1 MNLGVKWVAEYHG
14 PNPLAAGSVVVA
26 ELTCDSLPHPAQV
39 AQASATLWSQSG
51 MDAPDSRE
59 LDGGTDDLLLGL
71 GESAACW
78 ARAALNEVRGYVLHA
93 GARRV
98 GGSILLWLG
107 FHQPELSRIA
117 LRMALQAFT
126 RLLNGQG
133 NSQRLKEELDRLWKA
148 CRHHHPDFQARILMV
163 AARARNIP
171 CLPFLPDSRCW
182 QFGWGEKSRVFFET
196 ASNEDGALG
205 RIWQRSKVVT
215 KELMQLIG
223 LPTPAHVLVNREEEL
238 ASAVAQVGF
247 PCVVKPQDGSS
258 GRGVTADINDNAN
271 LLHAFRIARQVT
283 NGPLM
288 VEQHVSGADF
298 RLMTVNGRFLA
309 AIAREASYVV
319 GDGTTTVRGL
329 LAQLN
334 ASRFENLVKSRYLRP
349 IAVDEVLVQHLSV
362 QSIELDDVLPAGQKV
377 TLRSNANRSTG
388 GICTDVTDSVHPE
401 VQAMAEQFALATGL
415 KTAGLDYLT
424 RDITRPPRETGGA
437 FIEINATPGMAVF
450 VASGW
455 SEADIGRV
463 VLGDKPG
470 RIPVALSILS
480 TERLSEE
487 LPSLRSKPLDHGEG
501 WVCGSDIR
509 IGRAALHCELKQP
522 WSAVQAAL
530 RNPSLQRLRIICSGQ
545 DIERFGL
552 PLDGFS
558 QVDLQDHR
566 LGASWKRLLANLCQQ
581 EMQA

>member
-1 MNLGVKWVAEYHG
+1 
-14 PNPLAAGSVVVA
+14 
-26 ELTCDSLPHPAQV
+26 
-39 AQASATLWSQSG
+39 
-51 MDAPDSRE
+51 
-59 LDGGTDDLLLGL
+59 
-71 GESAACW
+71 
-78 ARAALNEVRGYVLHA
+78 
-93 GARRV
+93 
-98 GGSILLWLG
+98 
-107 FHQPELSRIA
+107 
-117 LRMALQAFT
+117 
-126 RLLNGQG
+126 
-133 NSQRLKEELDRLWKA
+133 
-148 CRHHHPDFQARILMV
+148 
-163 AARARNIP
+163 
-171 CLPFLPDSRCW
+171 
-182 QFGWGEKSRVFFET
+182 
-196 ASNEDGALG
+196 
-205 RIWQRSKVVT
+205 
-215 KELMQLIG
+215 
-223 LPTPAHVLVNREEEL
+223 
-238 ASAVAQVGF
+238 
-247 PCVVKPQDGSS
+247 
-258 GRGVTADINDNAN
+258 
-271 LLHAFRIARQVT
+271 
-283 NGPLM
+283 
-288 VEQHVSGADF
+288 
-298 RLMTVNGRFLA
+298 
-309 AIAREASYVV
+309 
-319 GDGTTTVRGL
+319 
-329 LAQLN
+329 
-334 ASRFENLVKSRYLRP
+334 
-349 IAVDEVLVQHLSV
+349 
-362 QSIELDDVLPAGQKV
+362 
-377 TLRSNANRSTG
+377 
-388 GICTDVTDSVHPE
+388 
-401 VQAMAEQFALATGL
+401 MAEQFALATGL